1 MKKKLIYIS
10 YLPLDKYNYERLGIK
25 TFYKRGWDIEYWLF
39 FKKLPSIFKEDDLFY
54 EKQKNFLIF
63 KSFFQF
69 IKKVK
74 NIEEK
79 NFYFINLGIP
89 WLDLILKIKG
99 GKKIV
104 LDVFSF
110 PKVSNMTLKKFF
122 MEKISVKKLFS
133 FFVKSIIIILK
144 SINGKFRVQPSY
156 VFVAGSKSLYISRNY
171 KNLSHRKTKVVKCH
185 SLDYERYLEH
195 KNSLPDKNFENAIV
209 FIDQQLDDN
218 YDAMFSFGQQEIISQ
233 KPYWKAVN
241 NFLNN
246 LSSKLDK
253 KVIIAGHPKRNIA
266 GHPKRN
272 KEEKNFTDYEIIYNQ
287 TANLIKN
294 SSCVI
299 GHHSTAV
306 SLVVLFRKPYCTI
319 TTDDIMK
326 NPTRYFAI
334 KKYSEELGCK
344 LINIDHFTDY
354 NSVDFLKYNED
365 AYKNYIENYIKT
377 SNIKSKNFWFDFI
390 DYFENEK

>member
-10 YLPLDKYNYERLGIK
+10 YLPLDKNNYERLGIK
-25 TFYKRGWDIEYWLF
+25 TLYERGWDIEYWLF
-39 FKKLPSIFKEDDLFY
+39 FKKLASIFKENDLFY

-79 NFYFINLGIP
+79 NFYFINLSIP
-89 WLDLILKIKG
+89 WFDLILKIKG

-110 PKVSNMTLKKFF
+110 PRVSNMTLKKFF
-122 MEKISVKKLFS
+122 MEKITVKKFFS
-133 FFVKSIIIILK
+133 FFVKSIVIILK
-144 SINGKFRVQPSY
+144 KIYDKFRSQPSY
-156 VFVAGSKSLYISRNY
+156 VFAAGSKSLYISGNYQNLNY
-171 KNLSHRKTKVVKCH
+171 KKTKVVKCH
-185 SLDYERYLEH
+185 SLDYERYLEY
-195 KNSLPDKNFENAIV
+195 KNNLPDKNFENAIV
-209 FIDQQLDDN
+209 FIDQHMESN
-218 YDAMFSFGQQEIISQ
+218 YGALFTFGEEVISQ
-233 KPYWKAVN
+233 QSYWKSVN

-246 LSSKLDK
+246 LNSKLNK
-253 KVIIAGHPKRNIA
+253 KVIIA

-272 KEEKNFTDYEIIYNQ
+272 KEEKNFTDYEVIYNQ
-287 TANLIKN
+287 TANLIRN

-319 TTDDIMK
+319 TTDEIMK
-326 NPTRYFAI
+326 NTTHYFAT

-377 SNIKSKNFWFDFI
+377 ADVKSKDFWSDFI

>member
-10 YLPLDKYNYERLGIK
+10 YLPLDKNNYERLGIK

-39 FKKLPSIFKEDDLFY
+39 FKELASVFKENDLFY

-74 NIEEK
+74 NIQEK
-79 NFYFINLGIP
+79 NFYFINLCIP
-89 WLDLILKIKG
+89 WFDLLLQIKG

-110 PKVSNMTLKKFF
+110 PLPKNMTLKKFLID
-122 MEKISVKKLFS
+122 KITVRKSFS
-133 FFVKSIIIILK
+133 FFVRSIQIISNKIYE
-144 SINGKFRVQPSY
+144 KFRAQPSY
-156 VFVAGSKSLYISRNY
+156 VFAAGSKSLYISENY
-171 KNLSHRKTKVVKCH
+171 KNLNYKKTKVVKCH
-185 SLDYERYLEH
+185 SLDYERYLEY
-195 KNSLPDKNFENAIV
+195 KNNLPDKNLENAIV
-209 FIDQQLDDN
+209 FIDQHIEGNN
-218 YDAMFSFGQQEIISQ
+218 YGALFSPGHVTIQNQQF
-233 KPYWKAVN
+233 YWKSLN

-246 LSSKLDK
+246 LSSKLGK
-253 KVIIAGHPKRNIA
+253 KVIIAGHPKRN
-266 GHPKRN
+266 
-272 KEEKNFTDYEIIYNQ
+272 KEGKKFTDYEIIYNQ

-306 SLVVLFRKPYCTI
+306 SFVVLFRKPYCTI
-319 TTDDIMK
+319 TTDEIMK
-326 NPTRYFAI
+326 TTSHYFAT

-365 AYKNYIENYIKT
+365 AYKNYIENYVKT
-377 SNIKSKNFWFDFI
+377 SDVKSKNFWSDFI